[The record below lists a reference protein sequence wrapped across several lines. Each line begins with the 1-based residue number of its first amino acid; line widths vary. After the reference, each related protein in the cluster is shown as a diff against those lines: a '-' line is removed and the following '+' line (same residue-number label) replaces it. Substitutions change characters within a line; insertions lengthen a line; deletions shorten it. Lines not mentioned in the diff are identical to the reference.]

1 MPELLATIERMLSGE
16 RPTIIVELGAEQLS
30 AAPWLYRNTEVL
42 ERNDDPET
50 GRARLK
56 VRIAERRLAPFREWA
71 QREKVTVAAETRK
84 SA

>member
-1 MPELLATIERMLSGE
+1 MLSGE
-16 RPTIIVELGAEQLS
+16 RPTITVELGAEQLS

-42 ERNDDPET
+42 ERSDDPET

-56 VRIAERRLAPFREWA
+56 VRIAEKRLGPFREWA
-71 QREKVTVAAETRK
+71 QRERVSVAAETRK